1 MIKCMFFFWNSWT
14 LKIKLARPAALPK
27 IWCVFLVLGLCS
39 SDVGRAD
46 VGFRE
51 DRWAKGR
58 RGNSWCLVVWSIG
71 FPPQTSSPMER
82 QEHARKAEQ
91 TFQQS
96 LGQHFFL
103 ISLGALDIEM
113 SEIEDFFECLILV
126 ILNPWQAWK
135 NSICCEVQGCSCASL
150 HSGVATGK
158 LFKLHVLSWCVVEAW
173 VFFSNLQECD
183 GVESEILAQE
193 VGMYTA
199 EIADSLL

>member
-1 MIKCMFFFWNSWT
+1 MCEN
-14 LKIKLARPAALPK
+14 
-27 IWCVFLVLGLCS
+27 LVLGLCS

-58 RGNSWCLVVWSIG
+58 EGQLVVFGCLKHWIST
-71 FPPQTSSPMER
+71 PKTSPMER

-103 ISLGALDIEM
+103 ISLGALDIEV
-113 SEIEDFFECLILV
+113 SEIETLFECLILV

-135 NSICCEVQGCSCASL
+135 KSICCEVQGCSCASL

-158 LFKLHVLSWCVVEAW
+158 LFKLHVLSWCVVVGAW